1 MTVSHKLPLSS
12 DHLAAAVVFATQA
25 REFEQGRLRPLVLHE
40 RSEHTAASIGCIL
53 SAVGYLE
60 ANINEFFS
68 DAAEEGMSDGVAASP
83 AVLQRLRSIRSTMA
97 SKTTILDKYDIV
109 LALCDL
115 PTFDK
120 GAAPYQGVAKLI
132 KLRNALTHFVPEWQ
146 PGGGPQEGAEL
157 DALSRSLRGVF
168 PENDLAARHEPFFPY
183 RCLGYGSSKW
193 AVTQSIAFV
202 TEFMKRLGVGF
213 SPNYILGSVE
223 KL

>member
-1 MTVSHKLPLSS
+1 
-12 DHLAAAVVFATQA
+12 
-25 REFEQGRLRPLVLHE
+25 
-40 RSEHTAASIGCIL
+40 
-53 SAVGYLE
+53 LE

-68 DAAEEGMSDGVAASP
+68 DAADEGVSDGAAASP
-83 AVLQRLRSIRSTMA
+83 AVLQRLRSIRSTTA

-109 LALCDL
+109 LAVCDL

-120 GAAPYQGVAKLI
+120 GAAPYQGVGKLI

-146 PGGGPQEGAEL
+146 PGGGSQEVAEL
-157 DALSRSLRGVF
+157 DALSKSLRNAF
-168 PENDLAARHEPFFPY
+168 PENGLAAQHEPYFPY

-213 SPNYILGSVE
+213 SPGYILESVQTV
-223 KL
+223 

>member
-12 DHLAAAVVFATQA
+12 DHLAAAVVFAAPA
-25 REFEQGRLRPLVLHE
+25 REFERGRLKPLVLHE
-40 RSEHTAASIGCIL
+40 RSEHTAACIGCIL

-60 ANINEFFS
+60 ANINEFYS
-68 DAAEEGMSDGVAASP
+68 DAAEEGMSDGVAATP
-83 AVLQRLRSIRSTMA
+83 TVLQRLKSIRGTVA

-109 LALCDL
+109 LTICDL

-120 GAAPYQGVAKLI
+120 GAAPYQGVARLI

-146 PGGGPQEGAEL
+146 PGGGPQEAADL
-157 DALSRSLRGVF
+157 DTLSRSLRNTF
-168 PENDLAARHEPFFPY
+168 AENTLAAPHEPFFPY
-183 RCLGYGSSKW
+183 RMLGYGSSKW

-213 SPNYILGSVE
+213 RPSYILDSVQ

>member
-1 MTVSHKLPLSS
+1 MTASHKLPLSN

-25 REFEQGRLRPLVLHE
+25 REFEQGRLKPLVLHE
-40 RSEHTAASIGCIL
+40 RSEHTAASMGCVF

-83 AVLQRLRSIRSTMA
+83 TILQRLRSIRGTKA
-97 SKTTILDKYDIV
+97 SKAPILDKYDIV

-115 PTFDK
+115 PPFDK
-120 GAAPYQGVAKLI
+120 GVAPYQGVAKLI
-132 KLRNALTHFVPEWQ
+132 KLRNALTHFVPDWQ
-146 PGGGPQEGAEL
+146 PGGGPEEDAAL
-157 DALSRSLRGVF
+157 DALSRSLRGAF
-168 PENDLAARHEPFFPY
+168 PENNMAAQHEPFFPY

-213 SPNYILGSVE
+213 RPSYILDSVQS
-223 KL
+223 L

>member
-25 REFEQGRLRPLVLHE
+25 REFEQGRLKPLVLHV

-68 DAAEEGMSDGVAASP
+68 DAADEGVSDGAAASL
-83 AVLQRLRSIRSTMA
+83 AVLQRLRSIRGTTA

-109 LALCDL
+109 LAVCDL

-120 GAAPYQGVAKLI
+120 GAAPYQGVVKLI

-146 PGGGPQEGAEL
+146 PGGGSQEVAEL
-157 DALSRSLRGVF
+157 DALSKSLRNAF
-168 PENDLAARHEPFFPY
+168 PENGLAAQHEPYFPY

-202 TEFMKRLGVGF
+202 TDFMKRLGVGF
-213 SPNYILGSVE
+213 RPGYILESVQT
-223 KL
+223 L

>member
-1 MTVSHKLPLSS
+1 MSVSHKLPLST
-12 DHLAAAVVFATQA
+12 DHLAASVVFATQA
-25 REFEQGRLRPLVLHE
+25 REFERGRLKPVVLHE
-40 RSEHTAASIGCIL
+40 RSEHVAASIGCIL

-68 DAAEEGMSDGVAASP
+68 DAAEEGMSDGVAATP
-83 AVLQRLRSIRSTMA
+83 AVLERLRNVWHTTA

-115 PTFDK
+115 PTFEK

-132 KLRNALTHFVPEWQ
+132 KLRNALTHFVPDWQ
-146 PGGGPQEGAEL
+146 PGGGPKEDAEL
-157 DALSRSLRGVF
+157 DALSKSLRRLF
-168 PENDLAARHEPFFPY
+168 PENALAGWHEPFFPY

-193 AVTQSIAFV
+193 AVSQSLAFV
-202 TEFMKRLGVGF
+202 SEFMRRLGVGF
-213 SPNYILGSVE
+213 RPTYILESIQ

>member
-1 MTVSHKLPLSS
+1 MTVSHKLPLST

-25 REFEQGRLRPLVLHE
+25 REFEQGRLKPLVLHE
-40 RSEHTAASIGCIL
+40 RSEHTAAAMGCIL

-68 DAAEEGMSDGVAASP
+68 DAADEGMSDGVAASRP
-83 AVLQRLRSIRSTMA
+83 TLQRLTSIRSTMA

-146 PGGGPQEGAEL
+146 PGGGPQEDAEL
-157 DALSRSLRGVF
+157 DALSRSLRGAF
-168 PENDLAARHEPFFPY
+168 PENALAARHEPFFPY

-213 SPNYILGSVE
+213 RPSYILDSVQS
-223 KL
+223 L